1 MTTSTAPK
9 LRLSGRRGLQRTALY
24 VLVVSLVVSAAM
36 GVFALLI
43 GDLDKT
49 QAKLLATSLSI
60 SGAGTLAMLCAIAW
74 ERHRLGVLPPAGIAL
89 ALLGFALLIVG
100 VWAEIGAT
108 GFWKSTSTVL
118 AVAVAAAHASVVSPF
133 GLVRRFRWVFGV
145 TYGLNALVTLLVVGA
160 IWSEPEDAS
169 FWRFLGSM
177 AILLAAATIAIPV
190 LRRLGDGAAPAPRA
204 EADLAAHC
212 PRCGEPLPQPGDEAC
227 ARCGAR
233 FRVEFRPGR

>member
-74 ERHRLGVLPPAGIAL
+74 ERHRLGLLPPAGIAL
-89 ALLGFALLIVG
+89 ALLGFALVIVG
-100 VWAEIGAT
+100 VWAEIEAA

-118 AVAVAAAHASVVSPF
+118 AVAVAIAHASVVSPF

-145 TYGLNALVTLLVVGA
+145 TYGLNAIVTLLVVSA
-160 IWSEPEDAS
+160 IWSETGGS
-169 FWRFLGSM
+169 GFWRFLGAM

-190 LRRLGDGAAPAPRA
+190 LRRLGEGAASAPPAA
-204 EADLAAHC
+204 TELATHC
-212 PRCGEPLPQPGDEAC
+212 PRCGQPLPGSGDEAC
-227 ARCGAR
+227 PHCGAR
-233 FRVEFRPGR
+233 FRVEFRPGP